1 MNSFTPVDQK
11 LIDVILPSDDGY
23 PDDCAA
29 EDSHDTLWDA
39 AGDAARGFP
48 QHLWIEP
55 RDWADAARKNDEAK
69 TWPIN
74 WLDRFTN
81 QSPTHECT
89 CHALRAVAEACRN
102 RQRAMM
108 LGPPVAGQRLPIS
121 AKSASV
127 WLSPLSIYSEAN
139 PRIRGGASTR
149 GVLSIAQR
157 RGFLPET
164 IQPRDYGFRHAIVGT
179 QGKGGVNQASG
190 AWVPLS
196 RFPAGWE
203 ETARHFRPL
212 EIIIP
217 ESWEQM
223 VCCVLNGLAVGAG
236 RSGHAIPYAIW
247 NPTQQLLGYVDSYD
261 VVRWDSTRMVRS
273 AVGSA
278 YAIASMST
286 PDDWNRPAG

>member
-1 MNSFTPVDQK
+1 MNSFAPVDPS
-11 LIDVILPSDDGY
+11 LIDFTLLDHDGY
-23 PDDCAA
+23 PDVCAA
-29 EDSHDTLWDA
+29 VDCRESLWDA
-39 AGDAARGFP
+39 AGDAAREFP
-48 QHLWIEP
+48 EHLWIEP
-55 RDWADAARKNDEAK
+55 RDWADAARGNDRYK

-102 RQRAMM
+102 RQRGMI
-108 LGPPVAGQRLPIS
+108 LGPPVAGERLAVS
-121 AKSASV
+121 EQSASV
-127 WLSPLSIYSEAN
+127 WLSPLSIYAEAN
-139 PRIRGGASTR
+139 PRQRGGASTR
-149 GVLSIAQR
+149 GVLEIAQR

-164 IQPRDYGFRHAIVGT
+164 IQPRDWGFRHAIVGT
-179 QGKGGVNQASG
+179 AGKGGVNQAAG

-196 RFPAGWE
+196 RFPDDWQ
-203 ETARHFRPL
+203 ETARHFRPQ

-223 VCCVLNGLAVGAG
+223 VCLVLHGYAVGAG
-236 RSGHAIPYAIW
+236 RSGHAVPYSIW

-261 VVRWDSTRMVRS
+261 VVRWDSARMVRA

-278 YAIASMST
+278 YAIASMTT
-286 PDDWNRPAG
+286 PDVWEMPAG

>member
-1 MNSFTPVDQK
+1 MSSFAPVDPR
-11 LIDVILPSDDGY
+11 LIDVHLPEHDGY
-23 PDDCAA
+23 PESCAA
-29 EDSHDTLWDA
+29 EDSADTLWDA
-39 AGDAARGFP
+39 AGDAAREFP

-55 RDWADAARKNDEAK
+55 RDWADAARQNDEYK

-102 RQRAMM
+102 RQRSVM
-108 LGPPVAGQRLPIS
+108 LGPPVAGQRLPLS
-121 AKSASV
+121 ATTGSV
-127 WLSPLSIYSEAN
+127 WLSPLSIYAEAN

-149 GVLSIAQR
+149 GVLEIAQR

-190 AWVPLS
+190 DWVPLS
-196 RFPAGWE
+196 KFPPGWE
-203 ETARHFRPL
+203 ATARHFRPL

-217 ESWEQM
+217 VTWEQM
-223 VCCVLNGLAVGAG
+223 VCLVLRGRAVGAG
-236 RSGHAIPYAIW
+236 RDGHAVPYAIW

-261 VVRWDSTRMVRS
+261 VVRWDSTRTVRA

-278 YAIASMST
+278 YAIESMTT
-286 PDDWNRPAG
+286 PDDWLQPAG